1 MGSGDIIIITMIIE
15 VFVKRKILSVESTY
29 TRARA
34 HTHTH
39 ITHIKHTRQTH
50 THTHTENLRHALCT
64 REGKKYFL
72 QNTDTLGK
80 RI

>member
-34 HTHTH
+34 RAH
-39 ITHIKHTRQTH
+39 TH
-50 THTHTENLRHALCT
+50 THTHTHTHNLRHALCT